1 MQLTG
6 RANYERAGKFLGIDL
21 VGKPEDAKQPEIAY
35 AIAMQGMKQGWFTGK
50 KLDHYFKPGQL
61 PNYEE
66 ARRII
71 NGQDKAQTIAD
82 IARRFDE
89 LLANALE

>member
-1 MQLTG
+1 M
-6 RANYERAGKFLGIDL
+6 E
-21 VGKPEDAKQPEIAY
+21 
-35 AIAMQGMKQGWFTGK
+35 GMKKGWFTGK
-50 KLDHYFKPGQL
+50 KLDNYFKPGQL

-89 LLANALE
+89 LLVNALQ